1 MMVETAVGLMLMY
14 NIAQNVNALK
24 EEEEVRELQHLWE
37 LLTVEAVILLGLKM
51 GIVMRSTIIQIV
63 TMMVEIAVIVNG
75 WQNVG
80 ASNEEEKFKHTCIN
94 SAQKE

>member
-1 MMVETAVGLMLMY
+1 M
-14 NIAQNVNALK
+14 
-24 EEEEVRELQHLWE
+24 RELQHLRG
-37 LLTVEAVILLGLKM
+37 LLTVEAVISLGWKM

-80 ASNEEEKFKHTCIN
+80 ASNEEETFKHTCMN
-94 SAQKE
+94 PKEIRLHKISFLV